1 MSISNSKFRGVVLTP
16 AAIIKWRNYMN
27 QQKAMEVLEA
37 VFMAGLRRVDP
48 LLMMKNQIIL
58 KGNELTIDTGTE
70 KHVIDLG
77 RYKRIL
83 VTGMGK
89 ASSRMALGLEEILG
103 DKISSGIIAVKYGHT
118 ETLKY
123 IKLMEAGH
131 PVPDEGSINAAKAI
145 LGFIKDA
152 DKDDLVFNL
161 ISGGGSAVMCSPYT
175 GAGGIAVTLEEKQAV
190 SKLLLSCGAEIQE
203 INCIRKHLSNV
214 KGGRLAEIMY
224 PADSIN
230 LILSDVVGDN
240 LDTIAS
246 GATVPDTT
254 TFKDVMNIIKRYDL
268 EKKLPQNLMALF
280 NAGAEGKIPDTP
292 DPESE
297 VFKKTRNILIGTNHH
312 ALLACAEEGK
322 RLGCRTE
329 ILTSVLTGEA
339 RETAHFFAAI
349 AREACTWRDQNELPL
364 CVIAGGET
372 TVTLKGDGLGGRNQ
386 EMALSFINNLGRSPK
401 NAERIFFLSAGTD
414 GNDGPTDAAGAFA
427 SLNIYKKGKDLGLDP
442 EQYITASDSYHFFEK
457 TGGLLKTGPT
467 GTNVCDIQVL
477 LIV

>member
-1 MSISNSKFRGVVLTP
+1 MNEEKAFKILESIFN
-16 AAIIKWRNYMN
+16 
-27 QQKAMEVLEA
+27 
-37 VFMAGLRRVDP
+37 AGLKRVDP
-48 LLMMKNQIIL
+48 LHMMKNQLSL

-70 KHVIDLG
+70 THNINLSKFKKIF
-77 RYKRIL
+77 

-89 ASSRMALGLEEILG
+89 ASSRMALGLEEIFG
-103 DKISSGIIAVKYGHT
+103 DRIDSGIIAVKYGHT
-118 ETLKY
+118 EKLKN

-131 PVPDEGSINAAKAI
+131 PVPDEGSINAAKTI
-145 LGFIKDA
+145 LKFIDEA
-152 DKDDLVFNL
+152 GKDDLIINL
-161 ISGGGSAVMCSPYT
+161 ISGGGSAVMCSPYN
-175 GAGGIAVTLEEKQAV
+175 GAGGIEVTLEEKQSV
-190 SKLLLSCGAEIQE
+190 SKTLLACGADIHE

-224 PADSIN
+224 PAQSVN

-240 LDTIAS
+240 LDAIAS
-246 GATVPDTT
+246 GATVPDST
-254 TFKDVMNIIKRYDL
+254 TFSNVMQIIRRYDI
-268 EKKLPQNLMALF
+268 EKKLPVRVMELF
-280 NAGAEGKIPDTP
+280 REGAEGKIPDTP
-292 DPESE
+292 KPDSD
-297 VFKKTRNILIGTNHH
+297 VFKSTLNILIGTNHH
-312 ALLACAEEGK
+312 ALLASAEEAQK
-322 RLGCRTE
+322 LGCRTE

-349 AREACTWRDQNELPL
+349 GREACTWRNQKELPL

-386 EMALSFINNLGRSPK
+386 EMALSLLNNLGRSPK

-427 SLNIYKKGKDLGLDP
+427 SLEIYNKGKQLGLDP
-442 EQYITASDSYHFFEK
+442 EKYITASDSYHYFEK

-467 GTNVCDIQVL
+467 GTNVCDIQLL